1 MVDLGLKLQL
11 VKNRETMQNDF
22 EIEPPVFHVCRFPS
36 ESTVK
41 QMTLSNSTKTLLSAE
56 IDRQVKLLVYK
67 TQIFN
72 DFNSREKIRR
82 REASMSS
89 MTEARNLTAQAT
101 ISPAMRAV
109 IMPPK
114 PKGNG

>member
-1 MVDLGLKLQL
+1 MGFS
-11 VKNRETMQNDF
+11 N
-22 EIEPPVFHVCRFPS
+22 VFH
-36 ESTVK
+36 
-41 QMTLSNSTKTLLSAE
+41 
-56 IDRQVKLLVYK
+56 
-67 TQIFN
+67 
-72 DFNSREKIRR
+72 SREKIRR

-114 PKGNG
+114 PKGNTHNSLMRVS